1 MAPSSVTILGG
12 GNTAFAVAAN
22 LQLAGTQ
29 VTLCELSAFKETL
42 APLQETHN
50 ITLNG
55 VARTG
60 VAEISE
66 VTTDLENAIP
76 KNDFLLVIVPAYA
89 QRAFGEA
96 MVPYLR
102 EGQTIVMMPGNL
114 GSLELF
120 GILKK
125 NQKRDITLAE
135 TDTAPYVCR
144 KIKPDTAH
152 IWGVV
157 TALGLGVFPSK
168 HGDAV
173 RQVLNHWVPGVTLYP
188 NVMACGLSAMN
199 PIVHPAGVLLNAGR
213 IEYSEGEF
221 FFYGEGVT
229 HSVCRLIYAIDNER
243 LEIATALG
251 LTLDPVDKAF
261 SAAGFGPEGDLWTT
275 INESKMLTQ
284 LKAPGN
290 LDSRW
295 ITEDVPYGLAVW
307 CKIGEQL
314 GLQCPLMR
322 AVIDL
327 LNATRGEDLWKT
339 GRTLEDL
346 GIAHFDSGQLIAHIN

>member
-12 GNTAFAVAAN
+12 GNTAFSVAAN
-22 LQLAGTQ
+22 LQLAGTR
-29 VTLCELSAFKETL
+29 VTLCELPAFKETL

-50 ITLNG
+50 ITLKG

-66 VTTDLENAIP
+66 VTTDLEKSIP

-102 EGQTIVMMPGNL
+102 EGQTIVLMPGNL

-157 TALGLGVFPSK
+157 TALGLGVLPSK

-173 RQVLNHWVPGVTLYP
+173 RQVLNHWFPGVTLYP

-275 INESKMLTQ
+275 INESEMLTQ

>member
-12 GNTAFAVAAN
+12 GNTAFSVAAN
-22 LQLAGTQ
+22 LQLAGTE
-29 VTLCELSAFKETL
+29 VTLCELPAFEETL
-42 APLQETHN
+42 VPLRETRS
-50 ITLNG
+50 ISLKG
-55 VARTG
+55 VGRTG
-60 VAEISE
+60 ATEISE
-66 VTTDLENAIP
+66 VTSDLSSAIP
-76 KNDFLLVIVPAYA
+76 KNEFLLLIVPAYA

-96 MVPYLR
+96 MVSYLR
-102 EGQTIVMMPGNL
+102 EGQTIVLMPGNL
-114 GSLELF
+114 GSLELSC
-120 GILKK
+120 ILGRH
-125 NQKRDITLAE
+125 QKRDITLAE

-144 KIKPDTAH
+144 KTEPDTAH

-168 HGDAV
+168 HGDTV
-173 RQVLNHWVPGVTLYP
+173 RQVLDHWFPGVTLYP
-188 NVMACGLSAMN
+188 NVLACGLSAMN

-213 IEYSEGEF
+213 IEYSKGEF

-229 HSVCRLIYAIDNER
+229 PSVCRLIYAIDQER
-243 LEIATALG
+243 LKIAAALG
-251 LTLDPVDKAF
+251 LTLDPVDQAF
-261 SAAGFGPEGDLWTT
+261 AAAGFGPEGDLWTT
-275 INESKMLTQ
+275 INESEMLTQ

-307 CKIGEQL
+307 CQLGEQL
-314 GLQCPLMR
+314 GLKCPLMR

-346 GIAHFDSGQLIAHIN
+346 GIAQLDSSQLIAHIN

>member
-1 MAPSSVTILGG
+1 
-12 GNTAFAVAAN
+12 
-22 LQLAGTQ
+22 
-29 VTLCELSAFKETL
+29 
-42 APLQETHN
+42 
-50 ITLNG
+50 
-55 VARTG
+55 
-60 VAEISE
+60 
-66 VTTDLENAIP
+66 
-76 KNDFLLVIVPAYA
+76 
-89 QRAFGEA
+89 
-96 MVPYLR
+96 
-102 EGQTIVMMPGNL
+102 
-114 GSLELF
+114 
-120 GILKK
+120 
-125 NQKRDITLAE
+125 
-135 TDTAPYVCR
+135 
-144 KIKPDTAH
+144 
-152 IWGVV
+152 
-157 TALGLGVFPSK
+157 
-168 HGDAV
+168 
-173 RQVLNHWVPGVTLYP
+173 
-188 NVMACGLSAMN
+188 MN

>member
-102 EGQTIVMMPGNL
+102 EGQTIVLMPGNL

-173 RQVLNHWVPGVTLYP
+173 RQVLNHWFPGVTLYP

-322 AVIDL
+322 AVIDQ

-339 GRTLEDL
+339 GITLEDL

>member
-102 EGQTIVMMPGNL
+102 EGQTIVMMPGSL

-125 NQKRDITLAE
+125 SQKI
-135 TDTAPYVCR
+135 
-144 KIKPDTAH
+144 
-152 IWGVV
+152 
-157 TALGLGVFPSK
+157 
-168 HGDAV
+168 
-173 RQVLNHWVPGVTLYP
+173 
-188 NVMACGLSAMN
+188 
-199 PIVHPAGVLLNAGR
+199 
-213 IEYSEGEF
+213 
-221 FFYGEGVT
+221 
-229 HSVCRLIYAIDNER
+229 
-243 LEIATALG
+243 
-251 LTLDPVDKAF
+251 
-261 SAAGFGPEGDLWTT
+261 
-275 INESKMLTQ
+275 
-284 LKAPGN
+284 
-290 LDSRW
+290 
-295 ITEDVPYGLAVW
+295 
-307 CKIGEQL
+307 
-314 GLQCPLMR
+314 
-322 AVIDL
+322 
-327 LNATRGEDLWKT
+327 
-339 GRTLEDL
+339 
-346 GIAHFDSGQLIAHIN
+346 